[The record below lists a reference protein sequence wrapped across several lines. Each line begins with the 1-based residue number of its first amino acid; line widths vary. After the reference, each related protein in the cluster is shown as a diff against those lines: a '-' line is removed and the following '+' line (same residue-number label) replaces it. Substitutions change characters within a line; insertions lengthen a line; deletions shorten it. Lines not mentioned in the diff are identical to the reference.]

1 MIRFFY
7 RTILVTVSV
16 IAAVKV
22 SAQRRASGFT
32 TSDYVRALKNAT
44 DIMVNDVTS
53 PVAASRYYAYINLA
67 ANETVCQFDK
77 QHPEFGGTLNGL
89 SPLDIPDDL
98 AKKSDPPLAV
108 VLTVYQAS
116 MRLLPSG
123 PTLKRSIDS
132 IKKVARNMRLDTGR
146 INSSERLA
154 QEVVRQII
162 AYSSKD
168 GFSKLS
174 GYKRFTP
181 DNNEAHWQ
189 PTAPGFMQALEPYWA
204 TLRPFAIDSAS
215 QYSHGGLIKYDPDSS
230 SDFYRQMKEVYS
242 IVNNMTKDQADQ
254 ASFWDCNP
262 YALQQIG
269 HLEFGLKKI
278 SPGGHWMG
286 ITGIACKKRNLSIGQ
301 TAFVHAMVSIGL
313 ADAFITC
320 WDTKYRYNRVRPETA
335 IKRLIDPK
343 WKPYLQTPP
352 FPEYTSGH
360 SVVSTAAAH
369 ILTSLFG
376 DNFAFTDDT
385 EGEFGLAPRKFK
397 SFIDAS
403 NEAALSR
410 LYGGIHYRDAVVM
423 GQTEGSEIGEHVVRK
438 TASLI
443 SKADLKGNE
452 NRQVKK

>member
-1 MIRFFY
+1 MTRFFY
-7 RTILVTVSV
+7 RTILVAAAV
-16 IAAVKV
+16 IAAISA
-22 SAQRRASGFT
+22 SAQKRSANFT
-32 TSDYVRALKNAT
+32 TSDYVRALKSAT
-44 DIMVNDVTS
+44 EIMLNDVTS

-67 ANETVCQFDK
+67 ANETVCQYDK
-77 QHPEFGGTLNGL
+77 QHPDFAGTLNGL
-89 SPLDIPDDL
+89 SALDVPDEL
-98 AKKSDPPLAV
+98 AKKSDSSLAV
-108 VLTVYQAS
+108 ILTVYHAS

-123 PTLKRSIDS
+123 PMLKRSIDS
-132 IKKVARNMRLDTGR
+132 VKKVARKFKLDTAR
-146 INSSERLA
+146 INNSERMA
-154 QEVVRQII
+154 QEVVRQIL
-162 AYSSKD
+162 AYSLKD
-168 GFSKLS
+168 GFTRLS
-174 GYKRFTP
+174 GYKKFTP
-181 DNNEAHWQ
+181 DKNDAHWQ

-215 QYSHGGLIKYDPDSS
+215 QYSHGGLIAYDTNSTS
-230 SDFYRQMKEVYS
+230 EFYRQMMEVHD
-242 IVNNMTKDQADQ
+242 IVNNISKDQAEQ

-278 SPGGHWMG
+278 SPGGHWIG
-286 ITGIACKKRNLSIGQ
+286 IAGIACKKKDLSIGQ

-335 IKRLIDPK
+335 IKRLVDPK
-343 WKPYLQTPP
+343 WLPYLQTPP

-369 ILTSLFG
+369 ILTGLFG

-385 EGEFGLAPRKFK
+385 EEEFGLPARKFK
-397 SFIDAS
+397 SFIAAS

-423 GQTEGSEIGEHVVRK
+423 GQVEGTEIGEHVVRR
-438 TASLI
+438 TAQLRAMI
-443 SKADLKGNE
+443 SINGKED
-452 NRQVKK
+452 RQVKK

>member
-1 MIRFFY
+1 MI
-7 RTILVTVSV
+7 V
-16 IAAVKV
+16 AVNA
-22 SAQRRASGFT
+22 SAQKRAAGFT
-32 TSDYVRALKNAT
+32 TNDYIRALKNAT
-44 DIMVNDVTS
+44 EIMVNDVTS

-67 ANETVCQFDK
+67 ANETVCQFNK
-77 QHPEFGGTLNGL
+77 QHPDFAGTLNGF
-89 SPLDIPDDL
+89 SSLDIPEEL
-98 AKKSDPPLAV
+98 AKKSDYSLAV
-108 VLTVYQAS
+108 ILTVYQAS

-123 PTLKRSIDS
+123 PMLKSNIDS
-132 IKKVARNMRLDTGR
+132 LKKVARNMRMDTAR

-154 QEVVRQII
+154 QEVVRQIL

-168 GFSKLS
+168 GFAQLS

-181 DNNEAHWQ
+181 DHNDAHWQ

-215 QYSHGGLIKYDPDSS
+215 QYSHGGLIAYNPDSTS
-230 SDFYRQMKEVYS
+230 EFYQQMMEVYH
-242 IVNNMTKDQADQ
+242 IVNNITKDQADQ

-286 ITGIACKKRNLSIGQ
+286 ITGIACKKKNLGIGE

-335 IKRLIDPK
+335 IKRLVDPK
-343 WKPYLQTPP
+343 WLPYLQTPP

-360 SVVSTAAAH
+360 SVISTAAAH

-376 DNFAFTDDT
+376 DNFAFTDNS
-385 EGEFGLAPRKFK
+385 EEEFGLAPRKFK

-410 LYGGIHYRDAVVM
+410 LYGGIHYRDAVKM
-423 GQTEGSEIGEHVVRK
+423 GQVEGKEIGEHVIRK
-438 TASLI
+438 TAQLRSLI
-443 SKADLKGNE
+443 SVNGRE
-452 NRQVKK
+452 NSQAKK

>member
-1 MIRFFY
+1 
-7 RTILVTVSV
+7 
-16 IAAVKV
+16 
-22 SAQRRASGFT
+22 
-32 TSDYVRALKNAT
+32 
-44 DIMVNDVTS
+44 
-53 PVAASRYYAYINLA
+53 
-67 ANETVCQFDK
+67 
-77 QHPEFGGTLNGL
+77 
-89 SPLDIPDDL
+89 
-98 AKKSDPPLAV
+98 
-108 VLTVYQAS
+108 
-116 MRLLPSG
+116 MR
-123 PTLKRSIDS
+123 
-132 IKKVARNMRLDTGR
+132 MDTAR

-154 QEVVRQII
+154 QEVVRQIL

-168 GFSKLS
+168 GFAQLS

-181 DNNEAHWQ
+181 DHNDAHWQ

-215 QYSHGGLIKYDPDSS
+215 QYSHGGLIAYNPDSTS
-230 SDFYRQMKEVYS
+230 EFYQQMMEVYH
-242 IVNNMTKDQADQ
+242 IVNNITKDQADQ

-286 ITGIACKKRNLSIGQ
+286 ITGIACKKKNLGIGE

-335 IKRLIDPK
+335 IKRLVDPK
-343 WKPYLQTPP
+343 WLPYLQTPP

-360 SVVSTAAAH
+360 SVISTAAAH

-376 DNFAFTDDT
+376 DNFAFTDNS
-385 EGEFGLAPRKFK
+385 EEEFGLAPRKFK

-410 LYGGIHYRDAVVM
+410 LYGGIHYRDAVKM
-423 GQTEGSEIGEHVVRK
+423 GQVEGKEIGEHVIRK
-438 TASLI
+438 TAQLRSLI
-443 SKADLKGNE
+443 SVNGRE
-452 NRQVKK
+452 NSQAKK

>member
-1 MIRFFY
+1 
-7 RTILVTVSV
+7 V
-16 IAAVKV
+16 IAGVNV
-22 SAQRRASGFT
+22 SAQKRAANFT
-32 TSDYVRALKNAT
+32 TSDYVRALKIAT
-44 DIMVNDVTS
+44 EIMVNDVTS

-67 ANETVCQFDK
+67 ANETACQFDK
-77 QHPEFGGTLNGL
+77 RNPDFAGTLNGF
-89 SPLDIPDDL
+89 SSLDMMDGL
-98 AKKSDPPLAV
+98 AKKSDSSLAV
-108 VLTVYQAS
+108 VLTVYQAT

-132 IKKVARNMRLDTGR
+132 VKKVARKFRMDTAR
-146 INSSERLA
+146 INNSERMA
-154 QEVVRQII
+154 QSIVQQII
-162 AYSSKD
+162 AYSAKD
-168 GFSKLS
+168 GFSRLS
-174 GYKRFTP
+174 GYKKFTP
-181 DNNEAHWQ
+181 DNEDAHWQ

-215 QYSHGGLIKYDPDSS
+215 QYSHGGLIKYDPDST
-230 SDFYRQMKEVYS
+230 SDFYRQMMEVYH
-242 IVNNMTKDQADQ
+242 IVNNMSKDQADQ

-286 ITGIACKKRNLSIGQ
+286 ITGIACKMKNLSISQ

-320 WDTKYRYNRVRPETA
+320 WDTKYRFNRVRPETA
-335 IKRLIDPK
+335 IKRLVDPK
-343 WKPYLQTPP
+343 WRPYLQTPP

-376 DNFAFTDDT
+376 DNFPFTDDT
-385 EGEFGLAPRKFK
+385 EAEFGLAPRKFK
-397 SFIDAS
+397 SFLDAS

-423 GQTEGSEIGEHVVRK
+423 GQVEGAEIGEHVVKK
-438 TASLI
+438 TALLR
-443 SKADLKGNE
+443 SKVDIDRNE